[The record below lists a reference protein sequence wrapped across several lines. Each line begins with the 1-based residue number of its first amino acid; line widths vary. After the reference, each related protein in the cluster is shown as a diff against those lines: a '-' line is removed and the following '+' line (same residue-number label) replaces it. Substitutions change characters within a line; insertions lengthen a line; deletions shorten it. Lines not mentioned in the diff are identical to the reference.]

1 MDAHGLKILGGIRFF
16 PKILFIKGG
25 DVKKWQNY
33 WLMFSLQTSF
43 RKEIILGPLLR
54 PNPFFF
60 LKRKYVTVFGLQSKC
75 SRRI

>member
-16 PKILFIKGG
+16 FPKILLIKGG

-60 LKRKYVTVFGLQSKC
+60 LNGIIYHCLEKSPL
-75 SRRI
+75 